1 MYKNNRPINMP
12 LTKGELSKLPNQAH
26 KLRHAKDRPVSATLC
41 EQSAKVT
48 SEDIAKAI
56 IASNVQITYVPS
68 QGHKAKN
75 TAKAKQKAVKNS
87 HYSTLVKSM
96 SFKRKK

>member
-1 MYKNNRPINMP
+1 MYKNNKPITRPANP
-12 LTKGELSKLPNQAH
+12 KDLAKLPNKANRA
-26 KLRHAKDRPVSATLC
+26 RHAKDRPVSASLC
-41 EQSAKVT
+41 EQNAKVT
-48 SEDIAKAI
+48 SDDIALAI
-56 IASNVQITYVPS
+56 TASNVQITYVPS

-87 HYSTLVKSM
+87 HYSTIVKSM